1 MFQLSVGYT
10 DSFVWDSQELG
21 WVLRADGLD
30 ALFCRRGNWG
40 WAIESL
46 PWARIRIKI
55 SWLQIQQS
63 HRPSLGRI
71 NLHKAWGWIT
81 SFLRLH
87 CMYPTT
93 VVLTGLFTGFLPW
106 ENSFPYYTSLHG
118 LPVHWSGYVF
128 KSWLSCAA
136 VSFLTH
142 GSLLPVTLPHTH
154 RGPTMA
160 TDPLSFLN
168 QPSSFQKMTSRL
180 LHQSVYSW
188 LMVWSATQVLMDVRY
203 RWMVRVS

>member
-10 DSFVWDSQELG
+10 DIFVWDSQELD
-21 WVLRADGLD
+21 WVPRADGLG

-40 WAIESL
+40 WAIEIL

-55 SWLQIQQS
+55 SWFQIQQS

-87 CMYPTT
+87 RMCPTT
-93 VVLTGLFTGFLPW
+93 VVFTGFLPW
-106 ENSFPYYTSLHG
+106 EKSFPYYTSLHS

-128 KSWLSCAA
+128 KSWLSCVA

-142 GSLLPVTLPHTH
+142 GSLLPVTPPTHAHTEAQQWL
-154 RGPTMA
+154 R
-160 TDPLSFLN
+160 DPLSFLN
-168 QPSSFQKMTSRL
+168 LPSSFQKMTSRL